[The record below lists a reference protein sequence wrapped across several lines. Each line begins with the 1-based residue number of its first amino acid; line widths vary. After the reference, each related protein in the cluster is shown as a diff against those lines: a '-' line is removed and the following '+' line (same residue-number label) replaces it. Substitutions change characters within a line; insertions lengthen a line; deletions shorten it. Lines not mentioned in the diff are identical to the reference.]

1 MGLFNACLGR
11 NDLLPPAGLPCLML
25 FLGGLLLSLA
35 GTDCFSCS
43 LMLAGADRF
52 SCSLML
58 AGANRFSCSLM
69 LAGADRFSCSLM
81 LAGADR
87 FSRSLMLAGA
97 DRFSCSLML
106 AGADRFSRS
115 LKLAWVS
122 ARFALHFFK
131 VVAASTP
138 QCRSIPLRSISL
150 TGFAL

>member
-11 NDLLPPAGLPCLML
+11 NDLLPPAGFPCLML

-35 GTDCFSCS
+35 GTDCFSC
-43 LMLAGADRF
+43 
-52 SCSLML
+52 
-58 AGANRFSCSLM
+58 
-69 LAGADRFSCSLM
+69 
-81 LAGADR
+81 
-87 FSRSLMLAGA
+87 SLMLAGA